1 MRHGRNSCSGVLMY
15 TSPSVLQYARTVTI
29 GLFRKTG
36 WPDLS
41 WWLWSSTTTTSLT
54 NFTSLGVIRPENRG
68 EIVSVYNLQ
77 FTMGSTNPPSR
88 CCCCNRR
95 GQPQSE
101 AATRHCHSRTGPT
114 VPLGQRTGPSATAC
128 RVGGIEKGGG
138 PSGGCL
144 VKGGVRIQK
153 KELSGHNWWNRK
165 DPPEAE
171 TWRSEVQ
178 P

>member
-1 MRHGRNSCSGVLMY
+1 MY
-15 TSPSVLQYARTVTI
+15 TSPSVLQCTRTVTV

-36 WPDLS
+36 WPDRA
-41 WWLWSSTTTTSLT
+41 WWLWSSTTTSLT

-77 FTMGSTNPPSR
+77 FTMGSTNPRADAAAVLGETNPS
-88 CCCCNRR
+88 
-95 GQPQSE
+95 QPQSE

-128 RVGGIEKGGG
+128 RVGGLRRVEVRQAGAGQGRCGNSEEGTERPQLAEQAG
-138 PSGGCL
+138 PPKAG
-144 VKGGVRIQK
+144 
-153 KELSGHNWWNRK
+153 
-165 DPPEAE
+165 

-178 P
+178 S

>member
-1 MRHGRNSCSGVLMY
+1 MRHDRNSCSGVLMY
-15 TSPSVLQYARTVTI
+15 TSPSNARVDI

-36 WPDLS
+36 WPDRA
-41 WWLWSSTTTTSLT
+41 WWSRSSTTTTTTSLT

-77 FTMGSTNPPSR
+77 WVARIPRADAAAVLGEANPS
-88 CCCCNRR
+88 
-95 GQPQSE
+95 QSQSE

-128 RVGGIEKGGG
+128 RVGGLRRVEVRQGGAG
-138 PSGGCL
+138 QGRCGNSEEGTERPQL
-144 VKGGVRIQK
+144 
-153 KELSGHNWWNRK
+153 
-165 DPPEAE
+165 AE
-171 TWRSEVQ
+171 QDRS